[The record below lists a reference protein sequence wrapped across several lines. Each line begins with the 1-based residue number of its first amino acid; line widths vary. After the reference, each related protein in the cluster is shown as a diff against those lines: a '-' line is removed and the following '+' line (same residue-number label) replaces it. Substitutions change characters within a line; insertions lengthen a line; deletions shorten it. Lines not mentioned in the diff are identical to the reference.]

1 MGDTRQ
7 GGDQS
12 AQPAWGGE
20 VAEGAAAASPAGPL
34 PAGPVPLPDGD
45 CEAWQRVEL
54 ARHPQRPNF
63 LDWLQALCTDF
74 SELHGDRRFGDDPA
88 IVAGLAQF
96 RGREVM
102 VVGQHKGREIKDKI
116 RRNFGMPQPEGYRKA
131 MRLMRL
137 AEKFHRPILCFVDT
151 NGAYPGIEAEER
163 GQAEAI
169 AFNLREM
176 ARLRVPVIATVTGEG
191 GSGGALAIA
200 VGNRVLMMENAVY
213 SVITPEGCA
222 SITWR
227 DPMMK
232 ARAAHALKPTA
243 PEMLRLGLID
253 EVVAEPAG
261 GAHLDPAAAAT
272 LLGDALGR
280 HLDELQQLN
289 PEQLC
294 AHRYQRLRAL
304 GGFFS
309 PAA

>member
-1 MGDTRQ
+1 MSDVPK
-7 GGDQS
+7 D
-12 AQPAWGGE
+12 GE
-20 VAEGAAAASPAGPL
+20 AIAAAAAVD
-34 PAGPVPLPDGD
+34 AAAVAPLPDGD
-45 CEAWQRVEL
+45 CEAWRRVEL

-63 LDWLQALCTDF
+63 LDWLAALCTDF

-88 IVAGLAQF
+88 MVAGLAQF
-96 RGREVM
+96 RGQQVL
-102 VVGQHKGREIKDKI
+102 VVGQQKGREIKEKI

-137 AEKFHRPILCFVDT
+137 AEKFHRPILTFVDT

-169 AFNLREM
+169 ASSLREM

-227 DPMMK
+227 DPQMK
-232 ARAAHALKPTA
+232 ARAAGALKPTA
-243 PEMLRLGLID
+243 PEMLGLGLID

-261 GAHLDPAAAAT
+261 GAHTDPAAAAT
-272 LLGDALGR
+272 LLGDALER
-280 HLDELQQLN
+280 HLSELQRLS
-289 PEQLC
+289 PEQLR
-294 AHRYQRLRAL
+294 AQRYQRLRSL
-304 GGFFS
+304 GGYFS
-309 PAA
+309 PRA